1 MINRRAKWLNWRAI
15 GAAAG
20 LALASTAISTQPA
33 AAQEDNALQA
43 WTKVCNPDA
52 TTGDEGCAVVYR
64 IFANETTVI
73 LQMSL
78 SYLLAEPDNIILSIW
93 IPTGVF
99 VDQGLRLQIDEND
112 PALMPF
118 RLCDPQICI
127 AETQVD
133 TAFVNQL
140 KAGLELLVSAVIP
153 HQTEGA
159 QVIDLPVTLRGFTAT
174 YDGPGLT
181 PDQAAAQQ
189 EAVNQALLDRAEEA
203 RQRLIEQQQQLNADP
218 TPAAP

>member
-1 MINRRAKWLNWRAI
+1 MINRWAKWLNWRAI

-33 AAQEDNALQA
+33 TAQEEALPA

-78 SYLLAEPDNIILSIW
+78 SYLLSDPGTIILSIW

-99 VDQGLRLQIDEND
+99 VDQGLRLQIDDNE
-112 PALMPF
+112 PALLPF

-127 AETQVD
+127 AESQVD
-133 TAFVNQL
+133 LAFVNQL
-140 KAGLELLVSAVIP
+140 KGGLDLLVSAVIP

-159 QVIDLPVTLRGFTAT
+159 QVIDLPVTLRGFTAV

-181 PDQAAAQQ
+181 PDEAAAQQ
-189 EAVNQALLDRAEEA
+189 EAVNQALLDRAEDA

-218 TPAAP
+218 APAP